1 LFEIEIG
8 GVLSRC
14 DFFLVV
20 VLLIEVSDSLLYL
33 IVVNFL
39 DASLDLS
46 EIGGLLGID
55 IGR

>member
-1 LFEIEIG
+1 MFEIEIG
-8 GVLSRC
+8 GVLSRG